1 MSMPS
6 PFEMGRAIGGNV
18 SGGISEGLENNRID
32 QILQQ
37 AQASGD
43 PAQVQNIMNQIITRV
58 SPEKRPVVAE
68 ALQNRHQQLVKGMQ
82 KQQAASYYQSQGL
95 DPKLADLDPGLQK
108 EILKRQTSQDQTK
121 IQPLL
126 TGLDVVNRQK
136 ELLKR
141 GNLGPKVAF
150 TGTGRK
156 AGSTFSKQGIKD
168 RAEYQR
174 LGKSLISLATTIPIR
189 NRLEF
194 ETLSQGLYD
203 PNAKQEEIEGALEGM
218 ERIIRDNLGAT
229 GVQQQIPGQVP
240 ASAPQQPP
248 AQMQPDQQQ
257 YIKGQ
262 TATNPQTGQTLTFN
276 GVSWE

>member
-82 KQQAASYYQSQGL
+82 KQQAAAYYQSQGL
-95 DPKLADLDPGLQK
+95 DPNIAGLDPGLQK
-108 EILKRQTSQDQTK
+108 EILKRQTSADQSK
-121 IQPLL
+121 KQPLL
-126 TGLDVVNRQK
+126 TGLDIVKRQR

-141 GNLGPKVAF
+141 GNLGPKLAVI
-150 TGTGRK
+150 GTGRK
-156 AGSTFSKQGIKD
+156 AGSTWTKEGIKD
-168 RAEYQR
+168 RSEYER

-194 ETLSQGLYD
+194 ETLSEGLFD
-203 PNAKQEEIEGALEGM
+203 PNKKREEIEGALEGM
-218 ERIIRDNLGAT
+218 ERIITDNLGVM
-229 GVQQQIPGQVP
+229 GNQKQQMPGQ
-240 ASAPQQPP
+240 APSPSPQEQQ
-248 AQMQPDQQQ
+248 AQQQQ

-262 TATNPQTGQTLTFN
+262 SATNPQTGQTLTFN
-276 GVSWE
+276 GVNWE